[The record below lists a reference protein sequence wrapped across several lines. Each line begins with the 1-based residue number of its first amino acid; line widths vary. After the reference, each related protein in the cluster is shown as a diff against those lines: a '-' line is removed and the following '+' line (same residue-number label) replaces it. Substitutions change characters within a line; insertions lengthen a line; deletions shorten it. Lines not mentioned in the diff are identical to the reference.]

1 MLIKQIYD
9 EYGLPIERI
18 INKEYKRLGL
28 KLPEAMVLLALFSI
42 YERRRTFTINAISK
56 RVEYNRQEI
65 GELVSS
71 LMEKGFLETKFEETK
86 DGKEREVFSLDK
98 TFKKIEKL
106 IISDYQSNKNDEAAA
121 HIGKMMEVLESALGR
136 VLSALEMDLI
146 RSWYLNEE
154 LTSQDIELEIQKAIL
169 KPRFS
174 IKYIDRILMTAK
186 IEDREVDP
194 KTATILESIY
204 KKI

>member
-1 MLIKQIYD
+1 
-9 EYGLPIERI
+9 
-18 INKEYKRLGL
+18 
-28 KLPEAMVLLALFSI
+28 
-42 YERRRTFTINAISK
+42 
-56 RVEYNRQEI
+56 
-65 GELVSS
+65 
-71 LMEKGFLETKFEETK
+71 
-86 DGKEREVFSLDK
+86 
-98 TFKKIEKL
+98 
-106 IISDYQSNKNDEAAA
+106 
-121 HIGKMMEVLESALGR
+121 MEVLESALGR

-154 LTSQDIELEIQKAIL
+154 LTCEDIELEIQKAIL